1 MWLCPPTHSVCFQTS
16 PCPPRSISRI
26 LIDLSGP
33 KTPPSGP
40 SQVCPLCPAPSQG
53 RATIHF
59 LSPSLAPF
67 QLLILHCRGVSLAT
81 WRCPPLLGFLKEAE
95 ECPRTCY
102 LFTYWKE
109 GTPPSGRPQSLLASL
124 HSVPTPVTQGSKA
137 LSQLPA
143 VRSLGQE
150 AMAGSRCITASGR
163 RRGKEGWV
171 GGGQRQVSPH
181 VKGAGAGS
189 YYLLGS
195 RCPLASPGSAGS
207 SATEHRGQCQSR
219 PGSERADTHA
229 QRDTGV
235 HRDRATRTA
244 PMDTHTHATAVPMQ
258 LH

>member
-1 MWLCPPTHSVCFQTS
+1 MEVPTPSGVPKGGRRVPQDMLLVYLLEGRNPTIWQTPITPRFPSLCPHTSHSGLQS
-16 PCPPRSISRI
+16 P
-26 LIDLSGP
+26 
-33 KTPPSGP
+33 
-40 SQVCPLCPAPSQG
+40 VPAPSSEVPRAGGNG
-53 RATIHF
+53 R
-59 LSPSLAPF
+59 
-67 QLLILHCRGVSLAT
+67 
-81 WRCPPLLGFLKEAE
+81 E
-95 ECPRTCY
+95 
-102 LFTYWKE
+102 
-109 GTPPSGRPQSLLASL
+109 SL
-124 HSVPTPVTQGSKA
+124 HHC
-137 LSQLPA
+137 
-143 VRSLGQE
+143 VRETEREGGLG
-150 AMAGSRCITASGR
+150 
-163 RRGKEGWV
+163 